1 MIPIGDEPNEG
12 GFPLVNYALILANV
26 LVFVVGQEAGKAD
39 GVVER
44 YAYVPSDPSV
54 LTAFS
59 SMFLHGSWMHL
70 LGNMLFLWIFG
81 DNVEARLG
89 RLGYLAAYLGTGLF
103 GAVVH
108 GMMSPGSAIPSLGA
122 SGAISGVQGMY
133 VVAFPHNRV
142 KLLLFFRFIV
152 RIIHVRAPWIV
163 GIWFLINDVLPTLL
177 AKGDAGGIAHGAHL
191 GGFGTGLLLCFAL
204 RPFFSTEKDLAGE
217 ARARRQEPRGRGIPD
232 LPSAGPRTV
241 SSPRVASA
249 PRAVSAPAAGDP
261 FLLERRAGAPLPSA
275 RSARG
280 ADASPEVLGL
290 VRSGRTGEAARLMA
304 STLASGGRAS
314 VPESDYLRL
323 ALHAEGMRRF
333 DEAEVLFRGFL
344 AAYPAAAGASL
355 AHLGLGLILA
365 REVGD
370 AGAARPHLLAAA
382 ERATDDR
389 VRAAAIQAL
398 SSLE

>member
-26 LVFVVGQEAGKAD
+26 LVFVVGQQAGKAD

-108 GMMSPGSAIPSLGA
+108 GLMSPGSAIPSLGA
-122 SGAISGVQGMY
+122 SGAISGVQGLY

-152 RIIHVRAPWIV
+152 RVIHVRAPWIV

-177 AKGDAGGIAHGAHL
+177 AKGDGGGIAHGAHL
-191 GGFGTGLLLCFAL
+191 GGFGTGILLCFAL
-204 RPFFSTEKDLAGE
+204 RPFFLSEKDAAGE
-217 ARARRQEPRGRGIPD
+217 VRPRRSDPRGRGIPD
-232 LPSAGPRTV
+232 LPPAGPRTV
-241 SSPRVASA
+241 SAPRTASA
-249 PRAVSAPAAGDP
+249 PRAVSAPSASDP
-261 FLLERRAGAPLPSA
+261 FLLERRAGSPRQSA
-275 RSARG
+275 GRG

-304 STLASGGRAS
+304 STLASGGRVS
-314 VPESDYLRL
+314 VPESDHLRL

-333 DEAEVLFRGFL
+333 DEAEVLFRAFL
-344 AAYPAAAGASL
+344 AAHPAAAGASL

-365 REVGD
+365 KEVGD
-370 AGAARPHLLAAA
+370 PGAARPHLLAAA

-398 SSLE
+398 SSLG